1 MTTNRMSPCEL
12 KLILAD
18 VYAGE
23 GLYEAGLNL
32 GISGYDLDVSMTE
45 GVRQLAYDIHLISVR
60 VGDEIRK
67 MECDNER

>member
-18 VYAGE
+18 VFAGE

-32 GISGYDLDVSMTE
+32 GINGYELDVSLTE
-45 GVRQLAYDIHLISVR
+45 SMRQLAYDIHLISVR
-60 VGDEIRK
+60 VEDEIRK
-67 MECDNER
+67 MECG

>member
-1 MTTNRMSPCEL
+1 MSPCEL

-32 GISGYDLDVSMTE
+32 GINGYELDVSLTE
-45 GVRQLAYDIHLISVR
+45 SMRQLAYDIHLISVR
-60 VGDEIRK
+60 AEDEIRK
-67 MECDNER
+67 MEYDYE

>member
-18 VYAGE
+18 VFAGE

-32 GISGYDLDVSMTE
+32 GISGYDLDVSLTE
-45 GVRQLAYDIHLISVR
+45 GMRKLAYDIHLISVR
-60 VGDEIRK
+60 VEEEIRL
-67 MECDNER
+67 MEYDYE

>member
-1 MTTNRMSPCEL
+1 MTTNSIWAIEW

-32 GISGYDLDVSMTE
+32 GINGYDLDVSMTE

>member
-1 MTTNRMSPCEL
+1 MTTNRVRVFL
-12 KLILAD
+12 WKLILAD

-32 GISGYDLDVSMTE
+32 GINGYELDVSLTE
-45 GVRQLAYDIHLISVR
+45 SMRQLAYDIHLISVR

-67 MECDNER
+67 MECNNER